1 MQPVSSLAPA
11 RVVVV
16 GATTCQAR
24 ATASATTS
32 RRAWPFRRVAPAPQ
46 SLRAR
51 ATGCGGGRTTEPV
64 VEARED
70 VVEVE
75 PAVVDEAAD
84 EAGLAA
90 EELEVLEEAAIAG
103 VDEGRRPMDYDRRAH
118 ILEESSRV
126 FRDLKHRHDGD
137 GETGAGHGGA
147 PDAATEAGTGTRQQ
161 QQQQLG

>member
-1 MQPVSSLAPA
+1 MQPVSCLAPA

-24 ATASATTS
+24 ATATTS
-32 RRAWPFRRVAPAPQ
+32 RRVAPAPR
-46 SLRAR
+46 LCRRAR
-51 ATGCGGGRTTEPV
+51 ATGCGGGRMTEP

-70 VVEVE
+70 T
-75 PAVVDEAAD
+75 VDAEAEE
-84 EAGLAA
+84 EAGVLAAEELEVLEEA

-103 VDEGRRPMDYDRRAH
+103 ADEGRRPTDYDRRAH
-118 ILEESSRV
+118 IFEESSRV

-137 GETGAGHGGA
+137 GETGAGSVHRH
-147 PDAATEAGTGTRQQ
+147 DAATEAGTGTRQR